1 MSLAGAQQQL
11 GLLTQ
16 QEPAVVG
23 EFCKLSLQLLRQ
35 GGVKPRVFASAANKL
50 DVQPQQVEDAVR
62 GLIFLFIEGIQMS
75 ISSENFQQMISK
87 YGFSSDASAIISKV
101 FEDNREE
108 FNQYLTKMGVQVPRY
123 NDLEWRFDIL
133 VGSRSLH
140 HIAEPLMTLQL
151 SLDNASSIGNENIND
166 KSRKTTNG
174 PEKLLLQTDPNNLV
188 HMTKVLEEALQESHN
203 HHFRRITRHMK

>member
-1 MSLAGAQQQL
+1 MALTGAQEQL

-62 GLIFLFIEGIQMS
+62 GLIFLFMEGIQIA
-75 ISSENFQQMISK
+75 ISSENFQQMVAK
-87 YGFSSDASAIISKV
+87 CGFSSEASEIILKV
-101 FEDNREE
+101 FEENREE

-123 NDLEWRFDIL
+123 RDMEWRFDIL

-151 SLDNASSIGNENIND
+151 SLDNTNSLGNEN
-166 KSRKTTNG
+166 SSKTSNG

-203 HHFRRITRHMK
+203 HHFRRITRHIK